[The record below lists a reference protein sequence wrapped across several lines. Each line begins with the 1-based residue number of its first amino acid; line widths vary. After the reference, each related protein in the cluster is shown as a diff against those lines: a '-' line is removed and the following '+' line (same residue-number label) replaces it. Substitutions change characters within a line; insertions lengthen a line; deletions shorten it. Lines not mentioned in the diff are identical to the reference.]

1 MATTIRLEKENEKEK
16 RRKRVATNEG
26 LQIPLPDKIASSL
39 EGIGKGKKKEHD
51 LERFASE
58 EGGMNTAGE
67 VRWLRVNTLK
77 WTVERAVEWLEKGG
91 WEMFEEVDEMLAA
104 S

>member
-1 MATTIRLEKENEKEK
+1 MEKENEREK

-26 LQIPLPDKIASSL
+26 LQIALPEKIASSL

-51 LERFASE
+51 LERFAGD
-58 EGGMNTAGE
+58 EGGANAAGE

-77 WTVERAVEWLEKGG
+77 WTVESAVEWLDKGG
-91 WEMFEEVDEMLAA
+91 WTMFEEIDEMLAA

>member
-1 MATTIRLEKENEKEK
+1 MDKENEKEK

-39 EGIGKGKKKEHD
+39 EGIGKAKKKEHD

-77 WTVERAVEWLEKGG
+77 WTVESAVEWLDKGG
-91 WEMFEEVDEMLAA
+91 WAMFEEVDEMLAA
-104 S
+104 A